1 MIEINVDV
9 LGLWR
14 WKLYDEN
21 GLILISS
28 REFKTRKECEENIK
42 QTKEQLN
49 RQHTE
54 DDYPEFISH
63 Y

>member
-21 GLILISS
+21 GLVIIFS
-28 REFKTRKECEENIK
+28 REFKSRKECEENVE
-42 QTKEQLN
+42 QTRIELN
-49 RQHTE
+49 RQKK